1 MWKNA
6 GLRTRAHQG
15 TRMARGEWAR
25 TSLAEPSAVGWRPF
39 VNCQIWKSGSLGEI
53 PSGSSVTRR
62 CVVAFNHP
70 PTTWARIPYIG
81 VAGAALVLVLQEAV
95 DPTPLFWTAPGEAI
109 QLLLS
114 RKRRV
119 NHLWLHR
126 TQELACESI
135 GGSSKVDGFAVAG
148 GFVLIGVGGNKQ
160 LVPWTAECAWRGVVH
175 ECERARHPRGGCKA
189 VRFLLSLWLL
199 TGGLFA
205 LSIWRGIDLPAAL
218 LIAVFSGAAGHAL
231 ARPFENKLGPWLG
244 GPARDDADAGGYC
257 LEVETVGFPEWL
269 WWQGSEG
276 FIVRRIRDEEPHK
289 D

>member
-1 MWKNA
+1 MEA
-6 GLRTRAHQG
+6 
-15 TRMARGEWAR
+15 
-25 TSLAEPSAVGWRPF
+25 
-39 VNCQIWKSGSLGEI
+39 
-53 PSGSSVTRR
+53 
-62 CVVAFNHP
+62 
-70 PTTWARIPYIG
+70 
-81 VAGAALVLVLQEAV
+81 AGAALVLVLQEAV
-95 DPTPLFWTAPGEAI
+95 DPTPLFWTAPWEAI

-126 TQELACESI
+126 TQELARESI
-135 GGSSKVDGFAVAG
+135 GGSSKVDGFAMAD

-160 LVPWTAECAWRGVVH
+160 LVRWTAECAWRGVVQ
-175 ECERARHPRGGCKA
+175 ESERARHPRGCKA
-189 VRFLLSLWLL
+189 VRFLLSVWLL

-205 LSIWRGIDLPAAL
+205 LTIWRGIDLPAAL

-244 GPARDDADAGGYC
+244 RPARDDAEAYR
-257 LEVETVGFPEWL
+257 LEVEPVGFPEWL

-276 FIVRRIRDEEPHK
+276 FIVRRILDEEPHK